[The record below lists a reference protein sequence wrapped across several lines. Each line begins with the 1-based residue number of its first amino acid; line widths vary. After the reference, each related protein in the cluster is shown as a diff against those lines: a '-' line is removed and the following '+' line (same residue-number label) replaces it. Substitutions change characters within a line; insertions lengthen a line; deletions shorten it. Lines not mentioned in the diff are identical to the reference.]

1 MASISLC
8 ATVKDEA
15 GAVDELISD
24 LKNQTRLPD
33 EVVVVDGGS
42 TDGTGRRLAAG
53 LDGWTAFKLIHYP
66 GSNIAQGRN
75 HAVAA
80 SSGDIV
86 ALLDAGL
93 RLRPDWLESLA
104 GPLESQP
111 AVDVVFG
118 YVLSRPTGFFE
129 AVLGA
134 VTIPDEPEIDPD
146 EYPPSAGSL
155 AFRREFVE
163 ECIFPEWLDFGEDMY
178 LDLKWR
184 AQGRRLLHAS
194 GADVGFRPRRDLRA
208 FFRQYFN
215 YAKGDGKAGM
225 WWSRHLIRYCSY
237 AVGAWLGFLA
247 PGRPF
252 ALLLLAVAGIAY
264 LRRPYLRLARLI
276 PRMSPQGA
284 LAAVALVP
292 AIRAVGDIAKML
304 GFLVGLNEA
313 GRTGRPSR

>member
-1 MASISLC
+1 MGSISVC
-8 ATVKDEA
+8 ATVKNEA
-15 GAVDELISD
+15 GVVEELISD
-24 LKNQTRLPD
+24 LKGQTRLPD

-42 TDGTGRRLAAG
+42 TDGTAQRLAAG
-53 LDGWTAFKLIHYP
+53 LDGWTALKLIDYP

-75 HAVAA
+75 RAVAA
-80 SSGDIV
+80 SSGEVV

-93 RLRPDWLESLA
+93 RLKPEWLESLA
-104 GPLESQP
+104 GPLESQRS
-111 AVDVVFG
+111 VDVVFG
-118 YVLSRPTGFFE
+118 YVLSRPTRFFE

-134 VTIPDEPEIDPD
+134 VTIPDESEIDPD

-155 AFRREFVE
+155 AFRREFAKD
-163 ECIFPEWLDFGEDMY
+163 CIFPEWLDFGEDMY

-208 FFRQYFN
+208 FARQYFN

-225 WWSRHLIRYCSY
+225 WRSRHLIRYCSY
-237 AVGAWLGFLA
+237 AAGAWLGILA
-247 PGRPF
+247 PSRPF
-252 ALLLLAVAGIAY
+252 ALLLLAIAGVAY
-264 LRRPYLRLARLI
+264 LRRPYIRLARWI
-276 PRMSPQGA
+276 PPMSPQGA

-304 GFLVGLNEA
+304 GFLIGLNEA
-313 GRTGRPSR
+313 RRTGRPPR

>member
-1 MASISLC
+1 MASISVC
-8 ATVKDEA
+8 ATVKNEA
-15 GAVDELISD
+15 GAVEELISD
-24 LKNQTRLPD
+24 LKSQTRSPD

-53 LDGWTAFKLIHYP
+53 LDEWTAFKLIDYP

-75 HAVAA
+75 RAVAE

-93 RLRPDWLESLA
+93 RLKPEWLESLA

-118 YVLSRPTGFFE
+118 YVLSRPTRFFE

-134 VTIPDEPEIDPD
+134 VTIPDESEIDPD

-155 AFRREFVE
+155 AFRREFAE
-163 ECIFPEWLDFGEDMY
+163 ECVFPEWLDFGEDMY

-184 AQGRRLLHAS
+184 AQRRALLHAS

-237 AVGAWLGFLA
+237 AVGAWLCFLA
-247 PGRPF
+247 PSRPF
-252 ALLLLAVAGIAY
+252 ALLLLAVAGTAY
-264 LRRPYLRLARLI
+264 LRRPYLRLSRLI
-276 PRMSPQGA
+276 PRMSPQAA
-284 LAAVALVP
+284 LSAVALVP
-292 AIRAVGDIAKML
+292 AIRAAGDTAKML
-304 GFLVGLNEA
+304 GFLIGLDEA
-313 GRTGRPSR
+313 RRMRRPPR

>member
-1 MASISLC
+1 MASISVC
-8 ATVKDEA
+8 ATVKNEA
-15 GAVDELISD
+15 GAVEELISD
-24 LKNQTRLPD
+24 LKKQTRLPD

-42 TDGTGRRLAAG
+42 TDGTDRRLAAE
-53 LDGWTAFKLIHYP
+53 LDGWTTLKLIDYP

-75 HAVAA
+75 SAVAA
-80 SSGDIV
+80 SCGAIV

-93 RLRPDWLESLA
+93 RLKPEWLESLA
-104 GPLESQP
+104 RPLESQP
-111 AVDVVFG
+111 TVDLVFG

-134 VTIPDEPEIDPD
+134 VTVPDGSEIDPD
-146 EYPPSAGSL
+146 EYPPSAGSM
-155 AFRREFVE
+155 AFRREFVD
-163 ECIFPEWLDFGEDMY
+163 ECVFPEWLDFGEDMY

-237 AVGAWLGFLA
+237 AVGVWLGLLA
-247 PGRPF
+247 PNRPI
-252 ALLLLAVAGIAY
+252 ALLLLAVAGMAY
-264 LRRPYLRLARLI
+264 LRRPYVRLARLI

-292 AIRAVGDIAKML
+292 VIRAVGDIAKML
-304 GFLVGLNEA
+304 GFLVGLDEA
-313 GRTGRPSR
+313 RRTGRPPR